1 MPATPATPAS
11 RKNRGSDGEEENSGG
26 PSNSQRMRDED
37 ILRSVKLMIQDGG
50 EAMASGSQK
59 VINSYRVS
67 DSVFTMVR
75 SLTVRT

>member
-1 MPATPATPAS
+1 MPATPATPAL
-11 RKNRGSDGEEENSGG
+11 RKNRGSDGKEENSDG
-26 PSNSQRMRDED
+26 PSNFQRMRDED
-37 ILRSVKLMIQDGG
+37 ILRSVKHMIQDSG

-59 VINSYRVS
+59 VINSYKVS